1 MERRLR
7 YDTVSKT
14 ALALT
19 LEREAKAE
27 ELRILYVA
35 MTRAQEKLIMVCS
48 RKNPDKHLKELC
60 ALAELPA
67 PPEAVAAVN
76 CPGDWLLLALLS
88 TYQAGV
94 FHDYTGVRP
103 AVLCD
108 GPEGLALRLHRISG
122 EEDGG
127 AAMPA
132 EEPEARAPDPQPDEA
147 ALAFRYS
154 HRAATVTPSKVTAT
168 QLKGR
173 AIDQEIAEGTLPAR
187 RTAAP
192 EKPRFL
198 QEKRGLTGA
207 ERGTAMHLAMQFLP
221 LDTPAVPEAVTAF
234 AERLTAR
241 RLLTPEQ
248 AAALDI
254 PALSRFLASPLAERI
269 RTAPQVWREYRFALL
284 TDAGIYDVAAAGEE
298 ILLQGV
304 ADCVFETTAGLTVVD
319 FKTDRVTAAEASQR
333 AEAYRPQ
340 LDAYAGA
347 LSRILEKPVTERI
360 LYFFACG
367 EEISL

>member
-1 MERRLR
+1 M
-7 YDTVSKT
+7 
-14 ALALT
+14 
-19 LEREAKAE
+19 
-27 ELRILYVA
+27 
-35 MTRAQEKLIMVCS
+35 
-48 RKNPDKHLKELC
+48 
-60 ALAELPA
+60 
-67 PPEAVAAVN
+67 
-76 CPGDWLLLALLS
+76 
-88 TYQAGV
+88 
-94 FHDYTGVRP
+94 
-103 AVLCD
+103 
-108 GPEGLALRLHRISG
+108 
-122 EEDGG
+122 
-127 AAMPA
+127 
-132 EEPEARAPDPQPDEA
+132 
-147 ALAFRYS
+147 
-154 HRAATVTPSKVTAT
+154 
-168 QLKGR
+168 
-173 AIDQEIAEGTLPAR
+173 
-187 RTAAP
+187 
-192 EKPRFL
+192 

-254 PALSRFLASPLAERI
+254 PALARFLASPLAERI

-298 ILLQGV
+298 MLLQGV